1 MKGKLPFWLKIYL
14 TLQSLVQ
21 QKSFVKS
28 FFEQKTYHLRPEAES
43 FIPYFVHDVRDK
55 VRDKVGVNR

>member
-21 QKSFVKS
+21 QSLSLKVFSEHITCALK
-28 FFEQKTYHLRPEAES
+28 QNHLS
-43 FIPYFVHDVRDK
+43 LTLLMM
-55 VRDKVGVNR
+55 